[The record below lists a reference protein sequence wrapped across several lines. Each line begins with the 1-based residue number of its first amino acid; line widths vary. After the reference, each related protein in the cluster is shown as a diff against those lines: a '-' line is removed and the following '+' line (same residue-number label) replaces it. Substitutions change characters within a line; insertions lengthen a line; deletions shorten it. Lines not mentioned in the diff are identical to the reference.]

1 MDSLVCGSKR
11 MRDETRKSNCTHS
24 AHALQCL
31 ERALETLPIDCVETT
46 CVDVTC
52 DDNDQLYHSLAGD
65 VVIAPHV
72 IAADQVFVRKLPRRA
87 RPGTTFRFELVFND
101 TSPSARKLVT
111 SLALHTHVDV
121 VLHSAHSTHVTVI
134 LLVAT
139 LTPLL
144 VSPDVDGF
152 GVSVCIAIPELEQS
166 DASKHRLCINRIAIA
181 GESLQ
186 KQDQA
191 NVTFPLSFDVIPGM
205 FTPQTLQLELDEEI
219 SCMTPVIA
227 SDGTLYLPMWNSPIV
242 AVFDGDGVAL
252 PPLVLSDF
260 GLSRTATFAALDNS
274 SHTLLLGDY
283 TFIVAI
289 DTLSRTMLW
298 KKQFYVFGITV
309 LQGIV
314 LVNARECIFALRP
327 CDGAILSLTHQLG
340 CVHLTSDAATATVYL
355 TSTGGFVSTAKWNSE
370 QNALV
375 FGVTPAFPRHDA
387 AVPYSYVY
395 SKTTVVPSRGCSPS
409 YFVQIINNSTLH
421 VSLLPDC
428 RLVCVHSRPSMVMRG
443 VAADPSGTALAVY
456 DALSATVH
464 VLPWPLPGML
474 DSSGIVT
481 QTVD

>member
-1 MDSLVCGSKR
+1 MDSWVCGSKR
-11 MRDETRKSNCTHS
+11 MRDENSNSDCTHS
-24 AHALQCL
+24 THALQQL

-52 DDNDQLYHSLAGD
+52 DDNNDNNQRDRSLAGD
-65 VVIAPHV
+65 VIVAPHV

-101 TSPSARKLVT
+101 TSASTRKLVA
-111 SLALHTHVDV
+111 SLALHTDVDV
-121 VLHSAHSTHVTVI
+121 VLHSTHFTVI
-134 LLVAT
+134 PLVAT
-139 LTPLL
+139 FTPLL
-144 VSPDVDGF
+144 VSLDVDVVF

-166 DASKHRLCINRIAIA
+166 DASMHRLRINRIAIA

-186 KQDQA
+186 K
-191 NVTFPLSFDVIPGM
+191 TFPVSFDVIPGM
-205 FTPQTLQLELDEEI
+205 WAPQTLQLELDEDI
-219 SCMTPVIA
+219 DCMTPVID
-227 SDGTLYLPMWNSPIV
+227 SDATLYVPMWNSSIV

-260 GLSRTATFAALDNS
+260 GLYRTATIAALDNS
-274 SHTLLLGDY
+274 SHTLLLGDNHHL
-283 TFIVAI
+283 VAI
-289 DTLSRTMLW
+289 DTLSRTMIW

-327 CDGAILSLTHQLG
+327 RDGAILSLTHQLG
-340 CVHLTSDAATATVYL
+340 RVRLTSDAATATVYL
-355 TSTGGFVSTAKWNSE
+355 CSTGGFISTAKWNSGE
-370 QNALV
+370 NTLV
-375 FGVTPAFPRHDA
+375 FGVTPAFPRYDA
-387 AVPYSYVY
+387 AVSGSFFYC
-395 SKTTVVPSRGCSPS
+395 TTTIVPSRGRSPS
-409 YFVQIINNSTLH
+409 YFVQIVNNSTLH

-443 VAADPSGTALAVY
+443 IAADPSGTALAVY

-464 VLPWPLPGML
+464 VLPWPLARGMV

-481 QTVD
+481 Q